1 MHSPDRRPWLAPALL
16 LAATAVSVL
25 FVDQPVAEF
34 AATLGPGW
42 RNIAEQATWFGRS
55 TAWLV
60 FLALLGVFFAIA
72 GRFAKRRRNRLRAF
86 WVAGSAAYLWL
97 AIALAG
103 LANDVFKMIGRPR
116 PTVGATGL
124 SPFHFSYDYESFPSG
139 HTAVAFGFAFALARL
154 DPRWRW
160 PALIFAIVVGA
171 SRVILRAHY
180 PGDVLGGV
188 LVALL
193 TVRFLTAA
201 SAKYGLVFRRLPDR
215 RIRRRFRTLVP

>member
-1 MHSPDRRPWLAPALL
+1 MDSPDRRPWLIPGLL
-16 LAATAVSVL
+16 LAAIVVSIL
-25 FVDQPVAEF
+25 FVDQPVAGF

-42 RNIAEQATWFGRS
+42 RNIAEQMTWFGRS

-60 FLALLGVFFAIA
+60 LLALLGVFFAIA
-72 GRFAKRRRNRLRAF
+72 GRFAKHRRDRLRAF
-86 WVAGSAAYLWL
+86 WVAGSAAYLFL

-103 LANDVFKMIGRPR
+103 LANDVIKMVGRPR

-139 HTAVAFGFAFALARL
+139 HTAVAFGLAFALARL

-160 PALIFAIVVGA
+160 PALIFAIAVGA
-171 SRVILRAHY
+171 SRIILRAHY
-180 PGDVLGGV
+180 LGDVLGGA

-193 TVRFLTAA
+193 TVRFLTMA
-201 SAKYGLVFRRLPDR
+201 SARYGLVFRRFPDG
-215 RIRRRFRTLVP
+215 RIRRRFRTVAS

>member
-1 MHSPDRRPWLAPALL
+1 MASPDRRPWLIPGLL
-16 LAATAVSVL
+16 LAAIVVSVL
-25 FVDQPVAEF
+25 FVDQPVAGF

-42 RNIAEQATWFGRS
+42 RYIAEQMTWFGRS

-60 FLALLGVFFAIA
+60 LLALLGLSFVVA
-72 GRFAKRRRNRLRAF
+72 GRFAKRRRDRLRAF

-103 LANDVFKMIGRPR
+103 LANDVVKMVGRPR
-116 PTVGATGL
+116 PMVGTSDL

-139 HTAVAFGFAFALARL
+139 HSAVAFGLAFALARL

-160 PALIFAIVVGA
+160 PALIFAIAVAA

-180 PGDVLGGV
+180 VGDVLGGA

-193 TVRFLTAA
+193 MVRLLTMV
-201 SAKYGLVFRRLPDR
+201 SARYGLVLRRLPDGQ
-215 RIRRRFRTLVP
+215 IRRRFRIVVS

>member
-1 MHSPDRRPWLAPALL
+1 MLCPDRKPWLAPALL
-16 LAATAVSVL
+16 LAAIVASIL
-25 FVDQPVAEF
+25 FVDQPVAGF

-42 RNIAEQATWFGRS
+42 RAIAEEVTWFGRS

-60 FLALLGVFFAIA
+60 FFALLGLFFAGA
-72 GRFAKRRRNRLRAF
+72 GRFARRRRDRLRAF
-86 WVAGSAAYLWL
+86 WVAGSAAYLFL

-103 LANDVFKMIGRPR
+103 LANDVIKMVGRPR
-116 PTVGATGL
+116 PNVGASGL

-139 HTAVAFGFAFALARL
+139 HTAVAFGLAFALARL

-160 PALIFAIVVGA
+160 PALIFAIAVGA
-171 SRVILRAHY
+171 SRVTLRAHY

-193 TVRFLTAA
+193 TVRYLTIA
-201 SAKYGLVFRRLPDR
+201 SARYGLVFRRLPDG
-215 RIRRRFRTLVP
+215 RIRRRFHSVVS